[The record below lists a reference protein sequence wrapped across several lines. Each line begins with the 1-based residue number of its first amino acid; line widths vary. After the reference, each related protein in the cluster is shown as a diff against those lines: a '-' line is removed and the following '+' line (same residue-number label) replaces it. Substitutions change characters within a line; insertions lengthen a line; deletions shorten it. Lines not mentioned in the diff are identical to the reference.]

1 MTLALTSSNLIR
13 EYLVIGPIILINQK
27 KPPGLTDSLIKRRR
41 SEISFTFNFWY
52 TVYLL
57 FAMMTILDGVVPF
70 AGRREPLRD
79 LAIAPHQAQHS
90 PI

>member
-1 MTLALTSSNLIR
+1 M
-13 EYLVIGPIILINQK
+13 LINQK
-27 KPPGLTDSLIKRRR
+27 KPPGLTDGLIKRRR
-41 SEISFTFNFWY
+41 SEISFTVNFWY

-57 FAMMTILDGVVPF
+57 FAMMTILDGFVPF

-79 LAIAPHQAQHS
+79 LAIAPHQAQQS

>member
-1 MTLALTSSNLIR
+1 MAWAPTRSDPIGESRFIALMVLIK
-13 EYLVIGPIILINQK
+13 QK
-27 KPPGLTDSLIKRRR
+27 KPPGLTGGLIKRRR
-41 SEISFTFNFWY
+41 SEISFTVNFWY

-57 FAMMTILDGVVPF
+57 FAMMTILDGFVPS

-79 LAIAPHQAQHS
+79 LVIAPHLAQHS

>member
-1 MTLALTSSNLIR
+1 MAWALTRSDP
-13 EYLVIGPIILINQK
+13 IGESRFIALMVLINQK
-27 KPPGLTDSLIKRRR
+27 KPPGLTSGLIKRRR
-41 SEISFTFNFWY
+41 SEISFTVNFWY

-57 FAMMTILDGVVPF
+57 FAMMTILDGFVPS

-79 LAIAPHQAQHS
+79 LVIAPHQAQHS